1 MSIQAQNLADI
12 EPALLED
19 WLRDRYFA
27 AKIDISCSGVRE
39 HSLGELLRH
48 TGLDHRAL
56 EAIEFRDGPS
66 LGAERPRTA
75 VADRYAPGRADR
87 VMMTNGSSEGIFLA
101 LAALV
106 RPGDEVIVPRPAY
119 QSLTSIAAALGA
131 RLRAWELPAETGFAP
146 DLDRLAALMTPA
158 TRLVV
163 ANFPHNP
170 TGATLTRDEY
180 ERLVELIDRHGCH
193 LFWDGAFAELA
204 YDAPPLPDPVNR
216 LERCVSFG
224 TLSKAFGFPGLRAGW
239 CFAPPEL
246 LTEMVRIRDYLT
258 LALSPLNETLAA
270 AVIEHADAIIGPRL
284 AEARQGRET
293 LLAWARENGDVVSLP
308 PPRGGVTAFPK
319 IIGLADVTSLCSDLA
334 ERDGVLVVPGR
345 CFGHADRM
353 RIGYAVP
360 DEHLSLGLATVAAAA
375 RKAAT
380 RKDS

>member
-1 MSIQAQNLADI
+1 MSAPAANLRGI

-19 WLRDRYFA
+19 WLRDRYFT

-39 HSLGELLRH
+39 YSLGELLRL
-48 TGLDHRAL
+48 TDLDHPAL
-56 EAIEFRDGPS
+56 EGVEFRDAPS
-66 LGAERPRTA
+66 LGGERPRAA
-75 VADRYAPGRADR
+75 VANRYAPGRADR

-101 LAALV
+101 LAALI

-131 RLRAWELPAETGFAP
+131 RLRVWELPAGDGFAA
-146 DLDRLAALMTPA
+146 DLDRLTALMSPA
-158 TRLVV
+158 TRIVV

-170 TGATLTRDEY
+170 TGTTLGRDEY
-180 ERLVELIDRHGCH
+180 ERLVELVARHGCH

-204 YDAPPLPDPVNR
+204 HDAPALPDPVND

-258 LALSPLNETLAA
+258 LALSPLNEALAA
-270 AVIEHADAIIGPRL
+270 AVIEHADAVIGPRL
-284 AEARQGRET
+284 AEARQGREI
-293 LLAWARENGDVVSLP
+293 LLAWARDNGDVVSLP

-319 IIGLADVTSLCSDLA
+319 IIGLDDVTALCADLA
-334 ERDGVLVVPGR
+334 THAGVLVVPGA
-345 CFGHADRM
+345 CFTHPDRM
-353 RIGYAVP
+353 RIGYAVQ
-360 DEHLSLGLATVAAAA
+360 DDHLRSGLAAVTTAIHDAVAA
-375 RKAAT
+375 R
-380 RKDS
+380 R